1 MKRILP
7 TLFLALAA
15 LTLAACG
22 GSDDDSSGDD
32 RVDAIAEAFSRMGAP
47 DDEARCVAEKLPADT
62 TPEQVTV
69 YVEAVIDADDPNAI
83 GDADLDLAIAIGEAA
98 SECTG

>member
-1 MKRILP
+1 M
-7 TLFLALAA
+7 AA
-15 LTLAACG
+15 Q
-22 GSDDDSSGDD
+22 
-32 RVDAIAEAFSRMGAP
+32 
-47 DDEARCVAEKLPADT
+47 LPADT

-98 SECTG
+98 GECTG